1 MRHLL
6 LRLRKARRDNRGST
20 MIEAVMSVFLMTVI
34 LPLFI
39 IMISSTLNTRETA
52 TSIMS
57 NTLNTSAAQ
66 TSLNNDIETAS
77 ASKVVDGNVLNLRSQ
92 DGSCKAWKIKDGNLV
107 RASSDAAITDISDWQ
122 TVGESFAPIESVDP
136 FQADSAGAI
145 EYSFKVGKAKVVNE
159 LRGSATQRSASSG
172 AGDCW

>member
-1 MRHLL
+1 
-6 LRLRKARRDNRGST
+6 

-77 ASKVVDGNVLNLRSQ
+77 AIKIVDGSLLNLRSH
-92 DGSCKAWKIKDGNLV
+92 DGSCKAWKLKDGNLA
-107 RASSDAAITDISDWQ
+107 RASSDAIITDSSDWQ
-122 TVGESFAPIESVDP
+122 TVGEYFAPIDSVDL
-136 FQADSAGAI
+136 FQEDFSGSI
-145 EYSFKVGKAKVVNE
+145 EYSFKVGKSQVTNE

-172 AGDCW
+172 SGDCW